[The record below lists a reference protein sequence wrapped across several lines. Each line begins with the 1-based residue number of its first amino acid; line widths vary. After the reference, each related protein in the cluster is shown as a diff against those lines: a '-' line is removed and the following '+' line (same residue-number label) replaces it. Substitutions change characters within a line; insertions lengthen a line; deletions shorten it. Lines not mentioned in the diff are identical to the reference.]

1 MNIKFLAAALVLFA
15 NAAMAQSAFDG
26 FYGQLG
32 IGYASTS
39 PKADKA
45 SRTFDG
51 PNYKGTINDTIKYD
65 TTSDIAGV
73 LTLGYMAS
81 ITDKFLLGVGVEYYH
96 LNGDWNKSSL
106 TSGYSGAVYEG
117 RFKMSNQYNLFIS
130 PAYAVDKDKLIYTKF
145 GYTQANIEVEGYDSH
160 TPSGYSLGLGYKQIF
175 TGGWYG
181 FVEGNYFVYGD
192 QKRTDIGYYDGDTY
206 SQSVT
211 NSSTDYNIMVGVGYK
226 F

>member
-1 MNIKFLAAALVLFA
+1 
-15 NAAMAQSAFDG
+15 
-26 FYGQLG
+26 
-32 IGYASTS
+32 
-39 PKADKA
+39 
-45 SRTFDG
+45 
-51 PNYKGTINDTIKYD
+51 
-65 TTSDIAGV
+65 
-73 LTLGYMAS
+73 
-81 ITDKFLLGVGVEYYH
+81 
-96 LNGDWNKSSL
+96 
-106 TSGYSGAVYEG
+106 
-117 RFKMSNQYNLFIS
+117 MSNQYNLFIS

-192 QKRTDIGYYDGDTY
+192 QKRTDILSYDGDTY

-211 NSSTDYNIMVGVGYK
+211 YSSNDYNIMVGVGYK